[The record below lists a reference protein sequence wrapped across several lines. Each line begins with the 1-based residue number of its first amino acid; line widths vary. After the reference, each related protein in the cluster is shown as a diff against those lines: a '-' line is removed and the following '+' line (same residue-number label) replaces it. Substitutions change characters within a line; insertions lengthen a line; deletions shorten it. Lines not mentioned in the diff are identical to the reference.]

1 MNSTVSA
8 PPPRSTGRPAA
19 KFLQTFLHLIAL
31 GLIGTSVMAVLFTR
45 LGLGIGLLLVAGLWV
60 LFLIALVY
68 VLFGVSWL
76 EIERVRSLY
85 DLPVSPLRWLPREQP

>member
-1 MNSTVSA
+1 
-8 PPPRSTGRPAA
+8 
-19 KFLQTFLHLIAL
+19 
-31 GLIGTSVMAVLFTR
+31 MAVLFTR